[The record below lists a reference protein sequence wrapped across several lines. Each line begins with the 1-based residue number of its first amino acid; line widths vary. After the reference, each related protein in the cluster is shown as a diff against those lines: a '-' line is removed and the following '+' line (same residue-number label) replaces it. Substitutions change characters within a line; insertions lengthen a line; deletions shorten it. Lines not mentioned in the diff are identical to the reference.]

1 MSRRKMGKVMMDMGM
16 NCKAWVL
23 ARLSERTSWDG
34 MTIIVG
40 SVLVLVG
47 MPIIKMLAWP
57 ALVYGVYTLLKEE
70 GHV

>member
-1 MSRRKMGKVMMDMGM
+1 MSQRKMGKTMMDMIM
-16 NCKAWVL
+16 KAKDWVM

-34 MTIIVG
+34 MTIIGG
-40 SVLVLVG
+40 SVLIIIG

-57 ALVYGVYTLLKEE
+57 ALFYGVYTLLKEE

>member
-1 MSRRKMGKVMMDMGM
+1 MSRRKMGKVMMDMVM
-16 NCKAWVL
+16 KCKDWVM

>member
-1 MSRRKMGKVMMDMGM
+1 M
-16 NCKAWVL
+16 

-34 MTIIVG
+34 MTIIG
-40 SVLVLVG
+40 FSILVIIG